1 MIVVPPDLSAIQAA
15 LREGRFSCRQLV
27 EHYLAQIGRS
37 RALNIYLEV
46 FEEEALTKA
55 SETDARLAAG
65 GGLGRLFGGVLS
77 LKDVLCYAGHRVS
90 AGSRMLE
97 GFESQ
102 FSATAVERI
111 LAEDAIILGRV
122 NCDEFAMGST
132 NEHSAFGPTRN
143 PVDPQRVPGGSSGA
157 SAAAVAAG
165 TCLASLGS
173 DTGGSVRQPAA
184 FCGVLGLKPTY
195 GRISRHG
202 LIAYASS
209 FDQIGI
215 LSRTAAD
222 AALLL
227 EVVAGPDQY
236 DSTASPEPVPELGP
250 LLRDETPRRI
260 ACLRLAEDQGVDPA
274 IAAAYS
280 ALQHQ
285 LESRG
290 HQLASVQLPL
300 LKYLIPAY
308 YVMATAEASSNL
320 ARYDGLRYGHR
331 TPAAR
336 DVRELYR
343 KSRTEGFGTEVK
355 RRIMLG
361 TFVLSASYY
370 DAYYRKAQ
378 QVRRLIKRELDQ
390 LWASQDLLLLPTTP
404 TPAWPLAQMADDP
417 VAMYLSDQFTVM
429 ANMAGLPA
437 ISIPFG
443 YKDGRLPLGMQLVGP
458 AFAEPSLLA
467 LAHQLEGSSS

>member
-1 MIVVPPDLSAIQAA
+1 MTVPPDLPAIQAA
-15 LREGRFSCRQLV
+15 LRGGNLHCRQLV
-27 EHYLAQIGRS
+27 EHYLEQAERN

-46 FEEEALTKA
+46 FREEALAKA
-55 SETDARLAAG
+55 SEIDARLAKG
-65 GGLGRLFGGVLS
+65 EEPGRLFGCVLS
-77 LKDVLCYAGHRVS
+77 IKDVLCYAGHRVS

-102 FSATAVERI
+102 FSATAVERA

-143 PVDPQRVPGGSSGA
+143 PVDPERVPGGSSGA

-184 FCGVLGLKPTY
+184 FCGVFGLKPTY

-215 LSRTAAD
+215 LSRTATD

-227 EVVAGPDQY
+227 QVIAGPDPY
-236 DSTASPEPVPELGP
+236 DSTVSPEPVPELEP
-250 LLRDETPRRI
+250 LLRDDSPRRI
-260 ACLRLAEDQGVDPA
+260 AWLALGEGQGVDPA
-274 IAAAYS
+274 IAEAYS
-280 ALQHQ
+280 NLQGE
-285 LESRG
+285 LEKRG
-290 HQLASVQLPL
+290 HRLEPVQIPL
-300 LKYLIPAY
+300 LNYLVPAY

-331 TPAAR
+331 TAR
-336 DVRELYR
+336 AGDVGELYR
-343 KSRTEGFGTEVK
+343 KSRTEGFGAEVK

-378 QVRRLIKRELDQ
+378 QVRRLIKRELDR
-390 LWASQDLLLLPTTP
+390 LWENCDLLLLPTTP
-404 TPAWPLAQMADDP
+404 SPAWPLGQMTDDP
-417 VAMYLSDQFTVM
+417 VGMYLADQFTVM

-443 YKDGRLPLGMQLVGP
+443 YKDGKLPLGMQLLGP
-458 AFAEPSLLA
+458 AFAEPALLA
-467 LAHQLEGSSS
+467 LAHQLTGKSS